1 MNVLVVLRMEE
12 LLLPLFP
19 LDLVLLPEEP
29 LPLHIF
35 EERYKQ
41 MIGDCLL
48 AKAEETGQQEF
59 GIVFAKGEHIQP
71 VGCAARIVNV
81 TRKYADGRMDIFTV
95 GTRRFE
101 ILVTHQEDETSPYLR
116 AAVTYF
122 EDDEGRDTPA
132 EPDAVNAIELFR
144 TIMQKLHKSSEMP
157 IHIPTPY
164 RYLSFR
170 IAAALPLDLD
180 FKQELLSLR
189 DEPERLHQVTD
200 AVEVLIPQIDLVQ
213 KTRNKAGGNGHG

>member
-1 MNVLVVLRMEE
+1 MEG

-35 EERYKQ
+35 EEKYKR
-41 MIGDCLL
+41 MIGDCLK
-48 AKAEETGQQEF
+48 AKAEDSGQQEF
-59 GIVFAKGEHIQP
+59 GVVFAKGEEMQP

-95 GTRRFE
+95 GTKRFE
-101 ILVTHQEDETSPYLR
+101 ILATNQEDETTPYLR
-116 AAVTYF
+116 AGVAFY
-122 EDDEGRDTPA
+122 EDDEGRDTSA
-132 EPDAVNAIELFR
+132 EPDAGNAIELFR
-144 TIMQKLHKSSEMP
+144 KIMQKLHKSSEMP
-157 IHIPTPY
+157 IHLPKPY

-180 FKQELLSLR
+180 FKQELLSVR
-189 DEPERLHQVTD
+189 NEAERLRQVTD
-200 AVEVLIPQIDLVQ
+200 AIEVLIPQIEMVQ
-213 KTRNKAGGNGHG
+213 KTRAKAGGNGNARIQT

>member
-1 MNVLVVLRMEE
+1 MEE

-35 EERYKQ
+35 EERYKK
-41 MIGDCLL
+41 MIGDCLS
-48 AKAEETGQQEF
+48 AKAGETGQQEF
-59 GIVFAKGEHIQP
+59 GLVFAKGEDLQP

-101 ILVTHQEDETSPYLR
+101 ILVTNEEDDATPYLR

-122 EDDEGRDTPA
+122 EDDEGQDTPH

-144 TIMQKLHKSSEMP
+144 KIMQKLHKSAEMP
-157 IHIPTPY
+157 IHIPKPY

-180 FKQELLSLR
+180 FKQELLSIR
-189 DEPERLHQVTD
+189 NEAERLHQVTD
-200 AVEVLIPQIDLVQ
+200 AIEVLIPQIEMVQ
-213 KTRNKAGGNGHG
+213 KTRNKAGGNGNARIQN

>member
-1 MNVLVVLRMEE
+1 MEE

-19 LDLVLLPEEP
+19 LDMVLLPEEP

-35 EERYKQ
+35 EERYKR
-41 MIGDCLL
+41 MIGDCLQ
-48 AKAEETGQQEF
+48 AKVEETGQQEF
-59 GIVFAKGEHIQP
+59 GLVFARGEDIQP

-81 TRKYADGRMDIFTV
+81 TRKYTDGRLDIFTV
-95 GTRRFE
+95 GTQRFE
-101 ILVTHQEDETSPYLR
+101 ILVTHQEDEKTPYLR

-132 EPDAVNAIELFR
+132 EPDALNAIELFR

-157 IHIPTPY
+157 VHIPKPY

-200 AVEVLIPQIDLVQ
+200 AIEVLIPQIDMVQ
-213 KTRNKAGGNGHG
+213 KTRNKAGGNGNAHLRN

>member
-1 MNVLVVLRMEE
+1 MED

-35 EERYKQ
+35 EERYKR
-41 MIGDCLL
+41 MIGDCLK

-59 GIVFAKGEHIQP
+59 GVVFAKGEEMQP
-71 VGCAARIVNV
+71 VGCGARIVNV
-81 TRKYADGRMDIFTV
+81 TRKYADGRLDIFTV

-101 ILVTHQEDETSPYLR
+101 ILVTNQEDETTPYPR

-122 EDDEGRDTPA
+122 EDDEGHNTPA
-132 EPDAVNAIELFR
+132 EPDAENAIELFR
-144 TIMQKLHKSSEMP
+144 KIMQKLHKAAEMP
-157 IHIPTPY
+157 IHFPKPY

-180 FKQELLSLR
+180 FKQELLSVR
-189 DEPERLHQVTD
+189 DESERLRQVAD
-200 AVEVLIPQIDLVQ
+200 AIEVLIPQIEMVE
-213 KTRNKAGGNGHG
+213 KTRSKAGGNGNARIQN

>member
-1 MNVLVVLRMEE
+1 MED

-35 EERYKQ
+35 EERYKR
-41 MIGDCLL
+41 MIGDCLK
-48 AKAEETGQQEF
+48 AKAEAPQPKEF
-59 GIVFAKGEHIQP
+59 GVVFAKGEEMQP

-95 GTRRFE
+95 GTQRFE
-101 ILVTHQEDETSPYLR
+101 ILVTHQEDETTPYLR

-122 EDDEGRDTPA
+122 EDDEGHDTPA
-132 EPDAVNAIELFR
+132 EPAAANAIALFR
-144 TIMQKLHKSSEMP
+144 KIMQKLHKSAEMP
-157 IHIPTPY
+157 IHLPKPY

-170 IAAALPLDLD
+170 IAAALPLDFD
-180 FKQELLSLR
+180 FKQELLSIR
-189 DEPERLHQVTD
+189 NEAERLHQITD
-200 AVEVLIPQIDLVQ
+200 AIEVLIPQIEMVQ
-213 KTRNKAGGNGHG
+213 KTRNKAGGNGNARIQN